1 MASVHKLH
9 NKLTI
14 ARLTGLWAIWCTIY
28 DTKNQ
33 GGIEMAQQSEQT
45 NSAIKDPQEWKS
57 GDDPAT
63 PSQQSYL
70 ETLAEQAGEEVQNGE
85 LTKAEASE
93 EIDRLRKEAG
103 LE

>member
-1 MASVHKLH
+1 MS
-9 NKLTI
+9 
-14 ARLTGLWAIWCTIY
+14 
-28 DTKNQ
+28 
-33 GGIEMAQQSEQT
+33 QQFEQEN
-45 NSAIKDPQEWKS
+45 NSAIKDPKQWKS

-70 ETLAEQAGEEVQNGE
+70 ETLAEQASEEPPADD

>member
-1 MASVHKLH
+1 MS
-9 NKLTI
+9 TP
-14 ARLTGLWAIWCTIY
+14 
-28 DTKNQ
+28 
-33 GGIEMAQQSEQT
+33 SEQKD
-45 NSAIKDPQEWKS
+45 NSAIKDPKDWKS

-63 PSQQSYL
+63 PSQESYL
-70 ETLAEQAGEEVQNGE
+70 ETLAEQAGEEAPPHD

>member
-1 MASVHKLH
+1 
-9 NKLTI
+9 
-14 ARLTGLWAIWCTIY
+14 
-28 DTKNQ
+28 
-33 GGIEMAQQSEQT
+33 MAQEAQGV

-70 ETLAEQAGEEVQNGE
+70 ETLAEQAGEKAPNED

-103 LE
+103 LEK

>member
-1 MASVHKLH
+1 M
-9 NKLTI
+9 
-14 ARLTGLWAIWCTIY
+14 
-28 DTKNQ
+28 
-33 GGIEMAQQSEQT
+33 
-45 NSAIKDPQEWKS
+45 SAMNNAPTDEPLKDPKDWKS

-70 ETLAEQAGEEVQNGE
+70 NTLAEQAGEEVPDDAM
-85 LTKAEASE
+85 TKAEASE

>member
-1 MASVHKLH
+1 MSTVNTNA
-9 NKLTI
+9 
-14 ARLTGLWAIWCTIY
+14 
-28 DTKNQ
+28 
-33 GGIEMAQQSEQT
+33 SEQQPL
-45 NSAIKDPQEWKS
+45 KDPKDWKS

-70 ETLAEQAGEEVQNGE
+70 ETLAEQAGEEPPDDGI
-85 LTKAEASE
+85 TKAEASE

>member
-1 MASVHKLH
+1 
-9 NKLTI
+9 
-14 ARLTGLWAIWCTIY
+14 
-28 DTKNQ
+28 
-33 GGIEMAQQSEQT
+33 MAQQES
-45 NSAIKDPQEWKS
+45 NAAIKDPREWKS

-70 ETLAEQAGEEVQNGE
+70 ETLAEQADEELPAGE

-93 EIDRLRKEAG
+93 EIDRLRHEAG

>member
-1 MASVHKLH
+1 MSAV
-9 NKLTI
+9 NTQ
-14 ARLTGLWAIWCTIY
+14 T
-28 DTKNQ
+28 
-33 GGIEMAQQSEQT
+33 SEQQPL
-45 NSAIKDPQEWKS
+45 KDPKDWKS

-70 ETLAEQAGEEVQNGE
+70 ETLAEQAGEEPPEEGI
-85 LTKAEASE
+85 TKAAASE